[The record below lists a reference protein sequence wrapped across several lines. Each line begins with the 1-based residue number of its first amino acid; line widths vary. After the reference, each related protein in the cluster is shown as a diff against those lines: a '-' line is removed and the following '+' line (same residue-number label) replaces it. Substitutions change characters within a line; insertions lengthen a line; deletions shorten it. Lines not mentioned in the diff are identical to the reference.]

1 MPSKGKRHATRGKK
15 HTKGPVRT
23 APGFRKK
30 VLSVIKRQQEIKISV
45 QSSDNQAIQFYNQ
58 TLPAN
63 MTYLDIRAAC
73 LDSIQQ
79 GTTNT
84 QRIGTKIGIRSFVIK
99 GSLVNMSNA
108 TRPFY
113 VKAIVL
119 KIKDNRDLTTTFF
132 DDLYERPSSPAP
144 LNTLS
149 DIYTPIDKDNYTVYA
164 MRVFKLGPS
173 TSTTNPNND
182 FSVSRMF
189 SINLTK
195 HFKKI
200 QWTDDGDDPS
210 PAVSPNNLYMI
221 FVGCY
226 ADGTAITFGESYN
239 GPSVNYSWTS
249 AVRFTDD

>member
-15 HTKGPVRT
+15 YTKGPTRT

-30 VLSVIKRQQEIKISV
+30 VLSVIRRQQEIKINV
-45 QSSDNQAIQFYNQ
+45 QSADNQAIQFYN
-58 TLPAN
+58 TATPAN
-63 MTYLDIRAAC
+63 MTYLDIKAAT
-73 LDSIQQ
+73 LDAITQ
-79 GTTNT
+79 GTDNT
-84 QRIGTKIGIRSFVIK
+84 TRIGTKISIRSFVIK
-99 GSLVNMSNA
+99 GSLVNISNA

-119 KIKDNRDLTTTFF
+119 KIKDNRDLTTTLF
-132 DDLYERPSSPAP
+132 DDLYERPTPNP

-182 FSVSRMF
+182 FSVSKMF

-200 QWTDDGDDPS
+200 QWSDDGTAL
-210 PAVSPNNLYMI
+210 AVSPNNLYMI

-226 ADGTAITFGESYN
+226 ADGTAVTFSPYN
-239 GPSVNYSWTS
+239 GPDVQYSWTS